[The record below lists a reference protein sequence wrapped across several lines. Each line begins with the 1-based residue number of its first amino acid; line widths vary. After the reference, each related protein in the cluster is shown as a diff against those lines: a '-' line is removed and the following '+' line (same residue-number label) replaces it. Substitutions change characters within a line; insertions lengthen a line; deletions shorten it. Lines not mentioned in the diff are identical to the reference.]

1 MLKLKYMFE
10 NYKLAKRAL
19 TNWDHDEESLDA
31 YLKYFRISSNAIY
44 PFKGYGKRCFLR
56 LAPVE
61 EKNIQNLRG
70 ELEFLQYLQKNGYAS
85 VRPIASQCGEL
96 LVQLVTGWG
105 KYYASVFEGVPGKA
119 IEDTD
124 YSEEVMIAY
133 GKALGRLHLLSME
146 YEPACRKWSY
156 EDVLVWI
163 RQVLQT
169 NHAPEHMLQK
179 ADKVEQE
186 LATLERTPETYG
198 LVHYDFEPDNVLYDE
213 ASGECHAIDFED
225 GMYHFYLMDIEQVLD
240 ALENELEG
248 DTLSCARRN
257 FLKGYQSQKDMPS
270 DYEKYL
276 SIMAGFRNLY
286 SYARLIN
293 CIAEEVENA
302 PEWMKNLRR
311 KLQERLKA
319 LEKI

>member
-1 MLKLKYMFE
+1 MFE

-70 ELEFLQYLQKNGYAS
+70 ELEFLQYLQKNDYHS
-85 VRPIASQCGEL
+85 MRPIASKGGEV
-96 LVQLVTGWG
+96 LVRLDTEWG
-105 KYYASVFEGVPGKA
+105 QYYASVFEGVPGKA
-119 IEDTD
+119 IEDTG
-124 YSEEVMIAY
+124 YSEEVMLAY

-156 EDVLVWI
+156 EDALVWI
-163 RQVLQT
+163 RKILLT

-186 LATLERTPETYG
+186 LAVLEQNTETYG
-198 LVHYDFEPDNVLYDE
+198 LIHYDFEPDNVFYVE
-213 ASGECHAIDFED
+213 CSGECHVIDFED
-225 GMYHFYLMDIEQVLD
+225 GMYHFYLMDVEQVLD
-240 ALENELEG
+240 ALAGELTGEA
-248 DTLSCARRN
+248 LNLARSN
-257 FLKGYQSQKDMPS
+257 FLKGYQSEKDLPS
-270 DYEKYL
+270 DYERYL
-276 SIMAGFRNLY
+276 PIMAGFRNLY

-293 CIAEEVENA
+293 CIAEEVKNA
-302 PEWMKNLRR
+302 PEWMENLRG